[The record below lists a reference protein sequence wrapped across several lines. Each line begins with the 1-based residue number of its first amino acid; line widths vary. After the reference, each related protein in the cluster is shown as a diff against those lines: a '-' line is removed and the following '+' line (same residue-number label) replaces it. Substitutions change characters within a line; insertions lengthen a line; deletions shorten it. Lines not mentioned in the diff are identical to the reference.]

1 MSEEGPKPLYWL
13 PALLTFVAAVGI
25 WAGSSLLGGS
35 DSTGNKEIQ
44 KLEQIFDVLDEQYV
58 DKINKEEIFEETI
71 AELLHKLDPHSN
83 YVSAKD
89 IKLLDE
95 QTNASFGGIG
105 VRFLLFRDTICVT
118 HVNELSP
125 ADLAGLERGD
135 RIVAI
140 NNKPSCGKFMTNE
153 KVMSRLKG
161 APNTQVKVTVLRK
174 GKKLQKT
181 LTRGIIP
188 IQTVNCSYMIK
199 DQIGYIKI
207 AQFSIPT
214 ANEFKAAAQR
224 LLQSGMKKLV
234 LDLRGNGGGTME
246 TAIQIADE
254 FLPANR
260 IILSSKGL
268 HSKEKKFTSTAG
280 GLLESIKVAVLIDA
294 QSASASEIL
303 AGALQDNDRAT
314 IIGRRSYGKGL
325 IQQDKRLSDGSNLRI
340 TLARYNTPSGRSIQ
354 RPYKDGY
361 DAYKAAEDRAY
372 ADEYF
377 RPDSSIFVDSLKYK
391 TRKGRVVYGGG
402 GIMPDIFVPG
412 DTTGTSMYLTELLWA
427 GAFNAFAFDYLN
439 QHPQT
444 LNLQTFILEFK
455 VTDALLQSFTR
466 FAQKEFNIVY
476 QASEFAHSKKR
487 IAQNLKAEIASHLF
501 TENGY
506 YRVVNTQDKEIQ
518 RALKQL

>member
-1 MSEEGPKPLYWL
+1 MSEQTPKHSYWL
-13 PALLTFVAAVGI
+13 PTLLTLATAVGI
-25 WAGSSLLGGS
+25 CIGTSLLNGNRIN
-35 DSTGNKEIQ
+35 NKEIQ
-44 KLEQIFDVLDEQYV
+44 KLEQIFDVLDNQYV
-58 DKINKEEIFEETI
+58 DKINKEEIFEQTI
-71 AELLHKLDPHSN
+71 SELLHKLDPHSN

-89 IKLLDE
+89 IKLLEE

-105 VRFLLFRDTICVT
+105 VRFLLFRDTICIT

-125 ADLAGLERGD
+125 AQLAGLQRGD
-135 RIVAI
+135 RIIAI
-140 NNKPSCGKFMTNE
+140 ENKPSCGKFMTNE

-161 APNTQVKVTVLRK
+161 APNTTVRITVLRK
-174 GKKLQKT
+174 RKKLQKT
-181 LTRGIIP
+181 VTRGIIP
-188 IQTVNCSYMIK
+188 IQTVNSSYMIQ
-199 DQIGYIKI
+199 DQVGYIKI

-224 LLQSGMKKLV
+224 LLLSGMKKLV

-268 HSKEKKFTSTAG
+268 HSEEKKYRSTAD
-280 GLLESIKVAVLIDA
+280 GLLETIKVVVLIDA

-303 AGALQDNDRAT
+303 AGALQDNDRAI

-325 IQQDKRLSDGSNLRI
+325 IQQDKRLSDGSNIRI
-340 TLARYNTPSGRSIQ
+340 TVARYYTPSGRSIQ

-361 DAYKAAEDRAY
+361 EAYKEAEDRAY
-372 ADEYF
+372 TDEYF
-377 RPDSSIFVDSLKYK
+377 KLDSSVFVDSLKYR
-391 TRKGRVVYGGG
+391 TRKGRIVYGGG

-427 GAFNAFAFDYLN
+427 GVFNAFAFDYLN
-439 QHPQT
+439 QHPQS
-444 LNLQTFILEFK
+444 LNLNAFIQAFH
-455 VTDALLQSFTR
+455 VNQDLLKSFTR

-476 QASEFAHSKKR
+476 QPSEFEHSKKR
-487 IAQNLKAEIASHLF
+487 IAQNIKAELASHLF

-506 YRVVNTQDKEIQ
+506 YRVVNTQDKEIL

>member
-1 MSEEGPKPLYWL
+1 MSEETPRPLYWL
-13 PALLTFVAAVGI
+13 PVLLTLTTALGIWLGTALLNGKQTN
-25 WAGSSLLGGS
+25 
-35 DSTGNKEIQ
+35 NKEIQ
-44 KLEQIFDVLDEQYV
+44 KLEQIFEVLDNQYV
-58 DKINKEEIFEETI
+58 DKINKEEVFEETI
-71 AELLHKLDPHSN
+71 SELLHKLDPHSN
-83 YVSAKD
+83 YISAKD
-89 IKLLDE
+89 IKFLDE

-105 VRFLLFRDTICVT
+105 VRFLLFRDTICIT

-125 ADLAGLERGD
+125 AQIAGLQRGD
-135 RIVAI
+135 RII
-140 NNKPSCGKFMTNE
+140 TIENKPSCGKFMTNE
-153 KVMSRLKG
+153 MVMSRLKG
-161 APNTQVKVTVLRK
+161 APNTTVKITVLRN
-174 GKKLQKT
+174 GKKLRKT

-188 IQTVNCSYMIK
+188 IQTVSCSYMI
-199 DQIGYIKI
+199 QQSVGYIKI

-224 LLQSGMKKLV
+224 LLQAGMKKLV

-246 TAIQIADE
+246 SAIEIADE

-268 HSKEKKFTSTAG
+268 HSDEKIYRSSAEG
-280 GLLESIKVAVLIDA
+280 QLEAVKVVVLIDA

-325 IQQDKRLSDGSNLRI
+325 IQQDKRLTDGSNIRI
-340 TLARYNTPSGRSIQ
+340 TVARYYTPSGRSIQ

-361 DAYKAAEDRAY
+361 DAYKDAEDRAY
-372 ADEYF
+372 NDEYF
-377 RPDSSIFVDSLKYK
+377 KPDSSVFVDSLKYK

-412 DTTGTSMYLTELLWA
+412 DTTGASMYLTELLWA

-439 QHPQT
+439 THPQT
-444 LNLQTFILEFK
+444 LKLDAFIREFQ
-455 VTDALLQSFTR
+455 VTDALLKSFTK
-466 FAQKEFNIVY
+466 FAQKEFKISF
-476 QASEFAHSKKR
+476 QAAEFAHSKTR
-487 IAQNLKAEIASHLF
+487 IAQNIKAELASHLF
-501 TENGY
+501 TEKGY
-506 YRVVNTQDKEIQ
+506 YRVVNAQDKEIQ

>member
-13 PALLTFVAAVGI
+13 PALLTFVAALGI
-25 WAGSSLLGGS
+25 WFGTTLLGS
-35 DSTGNKEIQ
+35 KTASNKEIQ
-44 KLEQIFDVLDEQYV
+44 KLEQIFDVLDQQYV

-71 AELLHKLDPHSN
+71 SELLHKLDPHSN

-125 ADLAGLERGD
+125 AQLAGLERGD
-135 RIVAI
+135 RIITI
-140 NNKPSCGKFMTNE
+140 NNKLSCGKFMTNE

-161 APNTQVKVTVLRK
+161 VPNTQVKVTILRK

-181 LTRGIIP
+181 ITRGIIP
-188 IQTVNCSYMIK
+188 IQTVNCSYLLK
-199 DQIGYIKI
+199 EQVGYIKI

-214 ANEFKAAAQR
+214 ANEFKAAAER
-224 LLQSGMKKLV
+224 LLRGGMKKLV

-254 FLPANR
+254 FLPAHR
-260 IILSSKGL
+260 VILSSKGL
-268 HSKEKKFTSTAG
+268 HSKERKFTSTSG
-280 GLLESIKVAVLIDA
+280 GLLENIKVAVLIDA

-303 AGALQDNDRAT
+303 AGALQDNDRAV
-314 IIGRRSYGKGL
+314 IVGRRSYGKGL
-325 IQQDKRLSDGSNLRI
+325 IQQDKRLSDGSNIRI
-340 TLARYNTPSGRSIQ
+340 TVARYYTPSGRSIQ
-354 RPYKDGY
+354 RPYKEGY
-361 DAYKAAEDRAY
+361 DAYRAAENRAY
-372 ADEYF
+372 EEEYF
-377 RPDSSIFVDSLKYK
+377 KPDSSIFVDSLKYK

-402 GIMPDIFVPG
+402 GIMPDVFVPG

-439 QHPQT
+439 QHPVSM
-444 LNLQTFILEFK
+444 NLQQFITEFK
-455 VTDALLQSFTR
+455 VNDALLLSFTR
-466 FAQKEFNIVY
+466 FAQKEFNITY
-476 QASEFAHSKKR
+476 QAREFTHSKRR
-487 IAQNLKAEIASHLF
+487 IAQNLKAELASHLF

-518 RALKQL
+518 RALMQL

>member
-1 MSEEGPKPLYWL
+1 MSEEDPKPLYWL
-13 PALLTFVAAVGI
+13 PALLTFVAAIGL
-25 WAGSSLLGGS
+25 WAGSELLGS
-35 DSTGNKEIQ
+35 NTVNSKEIQ
-44 KLEQIFDVLDEQYV
+44 KLEQIFELLDNQYV

-71 AELLHKLDPHSN
+71 SELLHKLDPHSN

-105 VRFLLFRDTICVT
+105 VRFLLFRDTICIT

-125 ADLAGLERGD
+125 AQLAGLQRGD
-135 RIVAI
+135 RIIAI
-140 NNKPSCGKFMTNE
+140 ENKAACGSFMTNE
-153 KVMSRLKG
+153 KVMNRLKG
-161 APNTQVKVTVLRK
+161 APNTKVHVTVYRK
-174 GKKLQKT
+174 GKKLKKT

-188 IQTVNCSYMIK
+188 IQTVNCSYLITK
-199 DQIGYIKI
+199 EVGYIKI
-207 AQFSIPT
+207 AQFSVPT
-214 ANEFKAAAQR
+214 ANEFKAAASR

-260 IILSSKGL
+260 VILSSKGL
-268 HSKEKKFTSTAG
+268 HSAEKKYPSTAG
-280 GLLESIKVAVLIDA
+280 GLLENIKVVVLIDA

-314 IIGRRSYGKGL
+314 IVGRRSYGKGL
-325 IQQDKRLSDGSNLRI
+325 IQQDKRLSDGSNIRI
-340 TLARYNTPSGRSIQ
+340 TIARYYTPSGRSIQ
-354 RPYKDGY
+354 RPYKQGY
-361 DAYKAAEDRAY
+361 EAYKDAEERAY

-377 RPDSSIFVDSLKYK
+377 KPDSSIFVDSLKYK
-391 TRKGRVVYGGG
+391 TRKGRTVYGGG
-402 GIMPDIFVPG
+402 GIMPDVFVPG

-439 QHPQT
+439 QHPNNMG
-444 LNLQTFILEFK
+444 LNQFINEFK
-455 VTDALLQSFTR
+455 VNDALLKSFTR
-466 FAQKEFNIVY
+466 FAQKEFNVVF
-476 QASEFAHSKKR
+476 QANEFAHSKNR

-506 YRVVNTQDKEIQ
+506 YRVVNAQDKEIQ
-518 RALKQL
+518 RALRLL